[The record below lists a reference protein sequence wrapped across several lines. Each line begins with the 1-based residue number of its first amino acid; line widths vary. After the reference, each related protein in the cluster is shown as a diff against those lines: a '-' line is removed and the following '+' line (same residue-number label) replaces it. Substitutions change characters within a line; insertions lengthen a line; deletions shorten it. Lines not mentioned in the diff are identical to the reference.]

1 MLCRKCE
8 PGFTWS
14 ESIAAGRAVAAQLSI
29 TFGCEDLIEE
39 FQSEYKCHHN
49 TETALLRVHNDI
61 LKAVD
66 DSMSVILLFFNF
78 SAKFDHKIAIVLTR
92 GTLPPTLR

>member
-1 MLCRKCE
+1 MSLCCYVMLCRKCE
-8 PGFTWS
+8 PGFTRS

-39 FQSEYKCHHN
+39 FQSKYKCHHN

-66 DSMSVILLFFNF
+66 DNKSVILLLFDF
-78 SAKFDHKIAIVLTR
+78 SAKLITKSQSF
-92 GTLPPTLR
+92 

>member
-66 DSMSVILLFFNF
+66 DNIEQQVCYFTF
-78 SAKFDHKIAIVLTR
+78 V
-92 GTLPPTLR
+92 